1 MKSKIYSLTIIALFL
16 FSIGAFAQC
25 TITSG
30 PTVTPNGLSI
40 SVTGTGTG
48 ASIPQYVYDWGD
60 ATSPGTSQT
69 STHTYAA
76 AGTYTLCMYYADLS
90 NSSCLDTSCT
100 QVTVSATGI
109 ADPNAPSLNI
119 SASPNPF
126 SSEININ
133 LSLNETQS
141 VDMEVY
147 DLTGKQVA
155 VLKNGTMAAGNN
167 VINWKPVGISEG
179 IYFLQVKAG
188 DTVLTKKIVYS
199 GN

>member
-1 MKSKIYSLTIIALFL
+1 MKSKIYSLSIIALFL
-16 FSIGAFAQC
+16 FSIGAYAQC

-30 PTVTPNGLSI
+30 PTVTPNGLMI

-48 ASIPQYVYDWGD
+48 ASVPQYAYDWGD
-60 ATSPGTSQT
+60 QTSPGTSQT

-76 AGTYTLCMYYADLS
+76 AGTYTLCMIYVDLA
-90 NSSCLDTSCT
+90 NSSCLDSNCT
-100 QVTVSATGI
+100 IITVTATGI

-119 SASPNPF
+119 SATPNPF

-133 LSLNETQS
+133 LSLNTNQS
-141 VDMEVY
+141 VDMVIY

-155 VLKNGTMAAGNN
+155 VLKSGTMAAGNN
-167 VINWKPVGISEG
+167 LITWKPVGISEG

-188 DTVLTKKIVYS
+188 DTILTKKIIYT